1 MKPAAGNFARK
12 EIDMAQERMWGKL
25 EGPQKPEG
33 NGGLGSGAPPTEG
46 EAEGRSRLFVA
57 TCATC
62 GTQSYIGPEWKWFTC
77 WKCGA
82 TSTETA
88 MA

>member
-1 MKPAAGNFARK
+1 
-12 EIDMAQERMWGKL
+12 MAQERTWGKL
-25 EGPQKPEG
+25 EGPKQPEG
-33 NGGLGSGAPPTEG
+33 KGGMGSGAPPTEG
-46 EAEGRSRLFVA
+46 EAEGRTRLFVA

-62 GTQSYIGPEWKWFTC
+62 GAQSYIGPEWKWFTC